1 MSQRLIN
8 IGTGPNTK
16 DGDTVRQAFK
26 LVNDNFTEVYTL
38 LGQGTSNNIITV
50 DVEGSLWAA
59 DSTLMIDAV
68 NNTITTTELTVNG
81 SVIFATPNGTI
92 HVRGTDPVAFGLNP
106 NDAPHV
112 HIEANDPTTTDLFLG
127 DDSQFVRLATDG
139 SVIIN
144 ARLGAMA
151 PAVVKG
157 SDGVLINNGTSIT
170 SIDTSETN
178 VIITVTDHGLFEG
191 DKVYFEEINGTTELN
206 FNSYY
211 VTNVAGDN
219 FELLDTSNNPVLSSD
234 VTPWEDSGVIYSA
247 SKGGDVII
255 NAGGLNDDY
264 GDEGVVEVY
273 GKTVSITTQSNNVWM
288 FDGVNLSLPDG
299 GDILDSSGTTV
310 LGGGGGAS
318 TGNILFQSDYIYNS
332 PSNQIGRAHV

>member
-1 MSQRLIN
+1 MLFRS
-8 IGTGPNTK
+8 
-16 DGDTVRQAFK
+16 
-26 LVNDNFTEVYTL
+26 
-38 LGQGTSNNIITV
+38 
-50 DVEGSLWAA
+50 
-59 DSTLMIDAV
+59 
-68 NNTITTTELTVNG
+68 
-81 SVIFATPNGTI
+81 NGTI

-211 VTNVAGDN
+211 VTNVVGNN
-219 FELLDTSNNPVLSSD
+219 FELL
-234 VTPWEDSGVIYSA
+234 E
-247 SKGGDVII
+247 
-255 NAGGLNDDY
+255 
-264 GDEGVVEVY
+264 
-273 GKTVSITTQSNNVWM
+273 
-288 FDGVNLSLPDG
+288 
-299 GDILDSSGTTV
+299 
-310 LGGGGGAS
+310 
-318 TGNILFQSDYIYNS
+318 
-332 PSNQIGRAHV
+332 IGRAHV